1 MQRATANT
9 GRWVGALATVP
20 ALLFSFSALAA
31 ASAQAHKPGASYARV
46 AGSES
51 VLTRW
56 HDYALASITP
66 QFSWA
71 VLPATNAPPRV
82 LDSYGARLDMPPLF
96 TVGDATSTHVAL
108 SIASGIVSDT
118 PSLLQS
124 QAATALG
131 VPQSG
136 VERTVVTPSL
146 VQQWDDGSAAK
157 LSAVLAYQRF
167 ASLGLGVSQVQN
179 DTLPPTWADAGNTS
193 YGAGARFDLGGP
205 LNDRLRWG
213 VAYQSRVGMDS
224 FSHYRGVFSDPGDF
238 DIPANASVA
247 LSYSLTPAFGVD
259 VGVQR
264 VMYSSITPFSSPSLP
279 TRFLALLG
287 DGASPVFAWRDLT
300 VYSLGWTMHD
310 EDIGNLEVRY
320 TTRQQPLPTSVLLE
334 RALAPDTANDM
345 VSLGWS
351 RAVGDNSHMSFAAS
365 YASSPYLL
373 MMPAY
378 RTRDNATASQLE
390 FEALWSVRF

>member
-1 MQRATANT
+1 MT
-9 GRWVGALATVP
+9 GRWVGALAALP
-20 ALLFSFSALAA
+20 ALLFSVASV
-31 ASAQAHKPGASYARV
+31 SAQAAAVAESGADAARAFA

-82 LDSYGARLDMPPLF
+82 LDRYGARLDMPPLF
-96 TVGDATSTHVAL
+96 TVGEARTTHMSV
-108 SIASGIVSDT
+108 SIASGMVGDSPALMPDST
-118 PSLLQS
+118 PSM
-124 QAATALG
+124 LG

-136 VERTVVTPSL
+136 VQRTVVTPSL
-146 VQQWDDGSAAK
+146 VQQWDDGSTAK

-167 ASLGLGVSQVQN
+167 ASLGLGMSPLQ
-179 DTLPPTWADAGNTS
+179 DGALPPTWADTGDTS
-193 YGAGARFDLGGP
+193 YGAGARIDVSGP
-205 LNDRLRWG
+205 LGEKFRWG
-213 VAYQSRVGMDS
+213 IAYQSRVGMDA
-224 FSHYRGVFSDPGDF
+224 FANYRGVFSDPGDF
-238 DIPANASVA
+238 DIPANASFA
-247 LSYSLTPAFGVD
+247 LSYALTPEFDVD

-264 VMYSSITPFSSPSLP
+264 VMYSAITPFTSASLP

-300 VYSLGWTMHD
+300 VYSVGWTVHD
-310 EDIGNLEVRY
+310 EEIGNLELRY

-334 RALAPDTANDM
+334 RALAPETADDM
-345 VSLGWS
+345 LSVGWS
-351 RAVGDNSHMSFAAS
+351 RAFGENSRMSFAAS

-373 MMPAY
+373 MMPTY
-378 RTRDNATASQLE
+378 RTRDGATASQVE

>member
-1 MQRATANT
+1 M
-9 GRWVGALATVP
+9 P
-20 ALLFSFSALAA
+20 ALLFYFPAS
-31 ASAQAHKPGASYARV
+31 ASAQDHRSTASYAL
-46 AGSES
+46 ASGSES

-56 HDYALASITP
+56 HDYALSSITP
-66 QFSWA
+66 QFTWA
-71 VLPATNAPPRV
+71 ALPATNAAPRV
-82 LDSYGARLDMPPLF
+82 LDHYGERLDMPPLF
-96 TVGDATSTHVAL
+96 TSGKATSTHVAV
-108 SIASGIVSDT
+108 SIASGIVGDT
-118 PSLLQS
+118 PGMLQN
-124 QAATALG
+124 TAPSTLG

-167 ASLGLGVSQVQN
+167 ATLGLGMSPLQGEA
-179 DTLPPTWADAGNTS
+179 LPPTWAESGNTS
-193 YGAGARFDLGGP
+193 YGAGARVDLGGP
-205 LNDRLRWG
+205 INERFRWG

-224 FSHYRGVFSDPGDF
+224 FSNYRGVYSDPGDF
-238 DIPANASVA
+238 DIPANASVG
-247 LSYSLTPAFGVD
+247 LSYSLTPTFGVD

-264 VMYSSITPFSSPSLP
+264 VMYSAITPFTSSSLP

-287 DGASPVFAWRDLT
+287 DGASPTFAWRDLT

-310 EDIGNLEVRY
+310 NDLGNLEVRY

-334 RALAPDTANDM
+334 HALAPDTANDM

-351 RAVGDNSHMSFAAS
+351 RAVGENSQMGFAAS

-373 MMPAY
+373 MMPTY
-378 RTRDNATASQLE
+378 QTRNNATASQVE
-390 FEALWSVRF
+390 FEALYSVRF

>member
-1 MQRATANT
+1 M
-9 GRWVGALATVP
+9 
-20 ALLFSFSALAA
+20 
-31 ASAQAHKPGASYARV
+31 
-46 AGSES
+46 
-51 VLTRW
+51 LTRW

-71 VLPATNAPPRV
+71 ALPATNAPPRV
-82 LDSYGARLDMPPLF
+82 LDRYGARLDMPPLF
-96 TVGDATSTHVAL
+96 TVSEATSTHVAI
-108 SIASGIVSDT
+108 SIASGIVADSPNLMPDSA
-118 PSLLQS
+118 PSL
-124 QAATALG
+124 LG

-136 VERTVVTPSL
+136 VQRTVVTPSL
-146 VQQWDDGSAAK
+146 TQQWDDGSSAK

-167 ASLGLGVSQVQN
+167 ASLGLGLSPMQA
-179 DTLPPTWADAGNTS
+179 DMMPPTWADTGNTS
-193 YGAGARFDLGGP
+193 FGAGARLDLGGP
-205 LNDRLRWG
+205 LSERLRWG
-213 VAYQSRVGMDS
+213 IAYQSRVGMDAFAS
-224 FSHYRGVFSDPGDF
+224 YRGVYSDPGDF

-247 LSYSLTPAFGVD
+247 LSYALTPTFGVD

-264 VMYSSITPFSSPSLP
+264 VMYSAITPFTSASLP

-310 EDIGNLEVRY
+310 DDIGNLELRY

-334 RALAPDTANDM
+334 HALAPDVANDM

-351 RAVGDNSHMSFAAS
+351 RSVGENSQMSFAAS
-365 YASSPYLL
+365 YASSPYVL
-373 MMPAY
+373 MMPTY
-378 RTRDNATASQLE
+378 RTRDGATASQVE